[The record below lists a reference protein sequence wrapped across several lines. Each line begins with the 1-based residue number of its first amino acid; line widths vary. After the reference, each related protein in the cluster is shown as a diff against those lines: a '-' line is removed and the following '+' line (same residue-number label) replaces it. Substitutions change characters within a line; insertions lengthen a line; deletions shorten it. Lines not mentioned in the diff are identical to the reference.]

1 MKFIPERHHL
11 CHHRFTIIKLVL
23 LGTHFGKQEK
33 VILGSAS
40 NYTYTFGFLTT
51 LNPDTDRV
59 TEHYHFL
66 PLLKTLLF

>member
-23 LGTHFGKQEK
+23 LGTRLGKQEK

-51 LNPDTDRV
+51 LNPDTGSPS
-59 TEHYHFL
+59 TTIFFL
-66 PLLKTLLF
+66 C